1 MRNHMQTFN
10 FIPRLNRHLT
20 FKNPATWLVQNILD
34 YNWRTRI
41 LPDIEFA
48 MWNVYVCVSG
58 GKKCSF
64 FGKFGVLCFLET
76 AALRFTPLP
85 HYRRIRNYK
94 NFRFKI
100 IPEKLNE
107 KFVLFFHMREKMN
120 FPQIFK
126 YQNYLTSYKNSE
138 ITDREKDG
146 LTDRQRWFHWTFRLQ
161 WSKKLDNNWSRP
173 DVVNINFEHTGHSIQ
188 NIHSI
193 VPLRPKGW
201 EGTWVIIQNSTI
213 FKVFTN
219 NFQIRVVAN
228 LEFWNQLHSCPS

>member
-10 FIPRLNRHLT
+10 LIPRLNRHLT

-76 AALRFTPLP
+76 AALRFALLP
-85 HYRRIRNYK
+85 HYRRIRNYR

-107 KFVLFFHMREKMN
+107 KFVPFFSYTGKMN

-126 YQNYLTSYKNSE
+126 DQNYLTSW
-138 ITDREKDG
+138 TDW
-146 LTDRQRWFHWTFRLQ
+146 QI
-161 WSKKLDNNWSRP
+161 DNN
-173 DVVNINFEHTGHSIQ
+173 DFIG
-188 NIHSI
+188 
-193 VPLRPKGW
+193 
-201 EGTWVIIQNSTI
+201 
-213 FKVFTN
+213 
-219 NFQIRVVAN
+219 
-228 LEFWNQLHSCPS
+228 PSVYSGPRS